1 MAQNQVLTD
10 IATTLGSI
18 AGIDPAEVAPETSI
32 TGDLDVDSMTMLEV
46 IVALE
51 DKFGLLIPDD
61 EWSRFATVGDL
72 AAHLERAGV
81 VAPS

>member
-1 MAQNQVLTD
+1 MAQNEVLTD

>member
-10 IATTLGSI
+10 IAKTLASI
-18 AGIDPAEVAPETSI
+18 AGIDPAEVTAQTSI
-32 TGDLDVDSMTMLEV
+32 PGDLDIDSMTMLEV
-46 IVALE
+46 VVALE

-72 AAHLERAGV
+72 TDHLERAGV
-81 VAPS
+81 AASP

>member
-32 TGDLDVDSMTMLEV
+32 TGDLDVDSMTMVEV

>member
-32 TGDLDVDSMTMLEV
+32 TGDLDVDSMTMLDV

>member
-1 MAQNQVLTD
+1 MDQNRTLTD
-10 IATTLGSI
+10 ITTTLAAAAGINPADVTPDMSI
-18 AGIDPAEVAPETSI
+18 AG
-32 TGDLDVDSMTMLEV
+32 DLDIDSLTMLEV

-51 DKFGLLIPDD
+51 DQFGLLIPDD

-81 VAPS
+81 VAS

>member
-1 MAQNQVLTD
+1 MDQNRSLTD
-10 IATTLGSI
+10 ITTTLGAAAGINPAEVTPEMSI
-18 AGIDPAEVAPETSI
+18 AG
-32 TGDLDVDSMTMLEV
+32 DLDLDSMTMLEV

-51 DKFGLLIPDD
+51 DQFGLLIPDD

-81 VAPS
+81 VAS

>member
-1 MAQNQVLTD
+1 MAQNEVLTD

-18 AGIDPAEVAPETSI
+18 AGIDPAEVAPDTSI